1 MSMFPFLGGY
11 GTRADNFTVD
21 LSSYG
26 AYGSRLGPGTVISNL
41 IAIYPAGGT
50 PPYTYAVD
58 YVSGDGASIIQSGN
72 TVKFSDFIDLIPYAR
87 NSVFSI
93 TVTDANG
100 ATGVVPSVP
109 VTLETYLNSGGMIP

>member
-11 GTRADNFTVD
+11 GTRAETFTVD
-21 LSSYG
+21 LSGYS

-50 PPYTYAVD
+50 PPYTYEVG
-58 YVSGDGASIIQSGN
+58 YVSGAGALITQSGN
-72 TVKFSDFIDLIPYAR
+72 TVKFSDFIDLIPVTR
-87 NSVFSI
+87 NSVYSI

-100 ATGVVPSVP
+100 ATGTVASVP
-109 VTLETYLNSGGMIP
+109 VTLETYLNDGGMIP